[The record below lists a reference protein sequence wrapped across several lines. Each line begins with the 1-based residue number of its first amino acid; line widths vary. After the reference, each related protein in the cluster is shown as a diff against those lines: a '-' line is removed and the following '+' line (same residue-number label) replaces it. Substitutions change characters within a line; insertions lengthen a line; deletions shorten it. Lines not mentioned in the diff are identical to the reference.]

1 MPGILLLDIVKKAV
15 SKKMIYSTQQ
25 DRWDFMSIECRNNRT
40 DAIAMEAMSKEFSG
54 VARTPGDAASQRHV
68 KLCERNIA
76 RSGQH
81 IVGVMENAASKTM
94 FLYTV
99 GNAMDGGSGVPLP
112 RRPRLE
118 DAVRRAVHE
127 HAPAPGREGH
137 PVFAGQR
144 AGSEDGRT
152 TTRSRSPPTPR
163 ASARISR
170 ASRRRCT
177 AIRATRSSSS
187 SRRAEQGSLA
197 QGLVDM
203 GVEESFEAAAR
214 KVAEMGPL
222 PIGNDRDGYRPA
234 GRAQTA
240 KEIIPVAAQGHARRS
255 CYVREDRARPRQ
267 ERARR
272 VAARARASARKAIG
286 SRTRRSARTSSRTS
300 APRRTR
306 RTRRRASHPQ
316 PGVSA

>member
-1 MPGILLLDIVKKAV
+1 
-15 SKKMIYSTQQ
+15 MIYSTQQ
-25 DRWDFMSIECRNNRT
+25 DRFWDFMSIECRNNRT

-99 GNAMDGGSGVPLP
+99 GNAMDGGAEFLCRGVHVSKARSVARCMNML
-112 RRPRLE
+112 RR
-118 DAVRRAVHE
+118 RR
-127 HAPAPGREGH
+127 REGH

-144 AGSEDGRT
+144 AGSEDGSESYAIQEPADAARVRKNFT
-152 TTRSRSPPTPR
+152 CLATKMHGHSRYPLLELV
-163 ASARISR
+163 A
-170 ASRRRCT
+170 
-177 AIRATRSSSS
+177 
-187 SRRAEQGSLA
+187 QGSQQEVLA

-240 KEIIPVAAQGHARRS
+240 KEIIRSRRKGTEAWRSCNMCEKTEAALGKKLSACASCGRAWYCSRECQKSHWKSHKAFCKNIVKNIGSQKNAADWARRR
-255 CYVREDRARPRQ
+255 C
-267 ERARR
+267 
-272 VAARARASARKAIG
+272 
-286 SRTRRSARTSSRTS
+286 
-300 APRRTR
+300 
-306 RTRRRASHPQ
+306 
-316 PGVSA
+316 VSG

>member
-25 DRWDFMSIECRNNRT
+25 DRFWDFMSIECRNNRT

-99 GNAMDGGSGVPLP
+99 GNAMDGGAEFLCRGVHVSKARSVARCMNML
-112 RRPRLE
+112 RR
-118 DAVRRAVHE
+118 RR
-127 HAPAPGREGH
+127 REGH

-144 AGSEDGRT
+144 AGSEDGSESYAIQEPADAARVRKNFT
-152 TTRSRSPPTPR
+152 CLATKMHGHSRYPLLELV
-163 ASARISR
+163 A
-170 ASRRRCT
+170 
-177 AIRATRSSSS
+177 
-187 SRRAEQGSLA
+187 QGSQQEVLA

-240 KEIIPVAAQGHARRS
+240 KEIIRSRRKGTEAWRS
-255 CYVREDRARPRQ
+255 CNMCEKTEAALGKKLSACASCGRAWYCSRECQKSHWKSHKTVCKNIVRN
-267 ERARR
+267 
-272 VAARARASARKAIG
+272 IG
-286 SRTRRSARTSSRTS
+286 SQKNA
-300 APRRTR
+300 AD
-306 RTRRRASHPQ
+306 
-316 PGVSA
+316 

>member
-1 MPGILLLDIVKKAV
+1 
-15 SKKMIYSTQQ
+15 MIYSTQQ
-25 DRWDFMSIECRNNRT
+25 DRFWDFMSIECRNNRT

-99 GNAMDGGSGVPLP
+99 GNAMDGGAEFLCRGVHVSKARSVARCMNML
-112 RRPRLE
+112 RR
-118 DAVRRAVHE
+118 RR
-127 HAPAPGREGH
+127 REGH

-144 AGSEDGRT
+144 AGSEDGSESYAIQEPADAARVRKNFT
-152 TTRSRSPPTPR
+152 CLATKMHGHSRYPLLELV
-163 ASARISR
+163 A
-170 ASRRRCT
+170 
-177 AIRATRSSSS
+177 
-187 SRRAEQGSLA
+187 QGSQQEVLA

-240 KEIIPVAAQGHARRS
+240 KEIIRSRRKGTEAWRS
-255 CYVREDRARPRQ
+255 CNMCEKTENALGKKLSACASCGRAWYCSRECQ
-267 ERARR
+267 K
-272 VAARARASARKAIG
+272 SHWKSHKAFCKNIVKNIG
-286 SRTRRSARTSSRTS
+286 SQKA
-300 APRRTR
+300 A
-306 RTRRRASHPQ
+306 AD
-316 PGVSA
+316 

>member
-25 DRWDFMSIECRNNRT
+25 DRFWDFMSIECRNNRT

-99 GNAMDGGSGVPLP
+99 GNAMDGGAEFLCRGVHVSKARSVARCMNML
-112 RRPRLE
+112 RR
-118 DAVRRAVHE
+118 RR
-127 HAPAPGREGH
+127 REGH

-144 AGSEDGRT
+144 AGSEDGSESYAIQEPADAARVRKNFT
-152 TTRSRSPPTPR
+152 CLATKMHGHSRYPLLELV
-163 ASARISR
+163 A
-170 ASRRRCT
+170 
-177 AIRATRSSSS
+177 
-187 SRRAEQGSLA
+187 QGSQQEVLA

-240 KEIIPVAAQGHARRS
+240 KEIIRSRRKGTEAWRS
-255 CYVREDRARPRQ
+255 CNMCEKTEAALGKKLSACASCGRAWYCSRECQ
-267 ERARR
+267 K
-272 VAARARASARKAIG
+272 SHWKSHKAFCKNIVKNIG
-286 SRTRRSARTSSRTS
+286 SQKNA
-300 APRRTR
+300 AD
-306 RTRRRASHPQ
+306 
-316 PGVSA
+316 

>member
-1 MPGILLLDIVKKAV
+1 
-15 SKKMIYSTQQ
+15 MIYSTQQ
-25 DRWDFMSIECRNNRT
+25 NRFWDFMSIECRNNRT

-99 GNAMDGGSGVPLP
+99 GNAMDGGAEFLCRGVHVSKARSVARCMNML
-112 RRPRLE
+112 RR
-118 DAVRRAVHE
+118 RR
-127 HAPAPGREGH
+127 REGH

-144 AGSEDGRT
+144 AGSEDGSESYAIQEPADAARVRKNFT
-152 TTRSRSPPTPR
+152 CLATKMHGHSRYPLLELV
-163 ASARISR
+163 A
-170 ASRRRCT
+170 
-177 AIRATRSSSS
+177 
-187 SRRAEQGSLA
+187 QGSQQEVLA

-214 KVAEMGPL
+214 KVADMGPL
-222 PIGNDRDGYRPA
+222 PIGNNRDGYRPA

-240 KEIIPVAAQGHARRS
+240 KEIIRSRRKGTEAWRS
-255 CYVREDRARPRQ
+255 CNMCEKTEAALGKKLSACASCGRAWYCSRECQ
-267 ERARR
+267 KSHWKSHKGLCKNI
-272 VAARARASARKAIG
+272 VKNIG
-286 SRTRRSARTSSRTS
+286 SQKNGSQEKA
-300 APRRTR
+300 AD
-306 RTRRRASHPQ
+306 
-316 PGVSA
+316 

>member
-25 DRWDFMSIECRNNRT
+25 DRFWDFMSIECRNNRT

-99 GNAMDGGSGVPLP
+99 GNAMDGGAEFLCRGVHVSKARSVARCMNML
-112 RRPRLE
+112 RR
-118 DAVRRAVHE
+118 RR
-127 HAPAPGREGH
+127 REGH

-144 AGSEDGRT
+144 AGSEDGSESYAIQEPADAARVRKNFT
-152 TTRSRSPPTPR
+152 CLATKMHGHSRYPLLELV
-163 ASARISR
+163 A
-170 ASRRRCT
+170 
-177 AIRATRSSSS
+177 
-187 SRRAEQGSLA
+187 QGSQQEVLA

-240 KEIIPVAAQGHARRS
+240 KEIIRSRRKGTEAWRS
-255 CYVREDRARPRQ
+255 CNMCEKTENALRKKLSACASCGRAWYCSRECQKSHWKSHKAFCKNIVRN
-267 ERARR
+267 
-272 VAARARASARKAIG
+272 IG
-286 SRTRRSARTSSRTS
+286 SQKNA
-300 APRRTR
+300 AD
-306 RTRRRASHPQ
+306 
-316 PGVSA
+316 

>member
-1 MPGILLLDIVKKAV
+1 
-15 SKKMIYSTQQ
+15 MIYSTNQ
-25 DRWDFMSIECRNNRT
+25 DRFWDFMSIECRNNRT

-99 GNAMDGGSGVPLP
+99 GNAMDGGAEFLCRGVHVSKARSVARCMNML
-112 RRPRLE
+112 RR
-118 DAVRRAVHE
+118 RR
-127 HAPAPGREGH
+127 REGH

-144 AGSEDGRT
+144 AGSEDGSESYAIQEPADAARVRKNFT
-152 TTRSRSPPTPR
+152 CLATKMHGHSRYPLLELV
-163 ASARISR
+163 A
-170 ASRRRCT
+170 
-177 AIRATRSSSS
+177 
-187 SRRAEQGSLA
+187 QGSQQEVLA

-240 KEIIPVAAQGHARRS
+240 KEIIRSRRKGTEAWRCCNMCEKTEAALGKKLSACAS
-255 CYVREDRARPRQ
+255 CGRAWYCSRECQ
-267 ERARR
+267 K
-272 VAARARASARKAIG
+272 SHWKSHKAFCKNIVKNIG
-286 SRTRRSARTSSRTS
+286 SQKDA
-300 APRRTR
+300 AD
-306 RTRRRASHPQ
+306 
-316 PGVSA
+316 

>member
-1 MPGILLLDIVKKAV
+1 
-15 SKKMIYSTQQ
+15 MIYSTQQ
-25 DRWDFMSIECRNNRT
+25 DRFWDFMSIECRNNRT

-99 GNAMDGGSGVPLP
+99 GNAMDGGAEFLCRGVHVSKARSVARCMNML
-112 RRPRLE
+112 RR
-118 DAVRRAVHE
+118 RR
-127 HAPAPGREGH
+127 REGH

-144 AGSEDGRT
+144 AGSEDGSESYAIQEPADAARVRKNFT
-152 TTRSRSPPTPR
+152 CLATKMHGHSRYPLLELV
-163 ASARISR
+163 A
-170 ASRRRCT
+170 
-177 AIRATRSSSS
+177 
-187 SRRAEQGSLA
+187 QGSQQEVLA

-240 KEIIPVAAQGHARRS
+240 KEIIRSRRKGTEAWRS
-255 CYVREDRARPRQ
+255 CNMCEKTEAALGKKLSACASCGRAWYCSRECQKSHWKSHKTVCKNIVRN
-267 ERARR
+267 
-272 VAARARASARKAIG
+272 IG
-286 SRTRRSARTSSRTS
+286 SQKA
-300 APRRTR
+300 A
-306 RTRRRASHPQ
+306 AD
-316 PGVSA
+316 

>member
-1 MPGILLLDIVKKAV
+1 MLDIVKKAV

-25 DRWDFMSIECRNNRT
+25 DRFWDFMSIECRNNRT

-99 GNAMDGGSGVPLP
+99 GNAMDGGAEFLCRGVHVSKARSVARCMNML
-112 RRPRLE
+112 RR
-118 DAVRRAVHE
+118 RR
-127 HAPAPGREGH
+127 REGH

-144 AGSEDGRT
+144 AGSEDGSESYAIQEPADAARVRKNFT
-152 TTRSRSPPTPR
+152 CLATKMHGHSRYPLLELV
-163 ASARISR
+163 A
-170 ASRRRCT
+170 
-177 AIRATRSSSS
+177 
-187 SRRAEQGSLA
+187 QGSQQEVLA

-240 KEIIPVAAQGHARRS
+240 KEIIRSRRKGTEAWRS
-255 CYVREDRARPRQ
+255 CNMCEKTEAALGKKLSACASCGRAWYCSRECQ
-267 ERARR
+267 K
-272 VAARARASARKAIG
+272 SHWKSHKAFCKNIVKNIG
-286 SRTRRSARTSSRTS
+286 SQKNVAD
-300 APRRTR
+300 
-306 RTRRRASHPQ
+306 
-316 PGVSA
+316 

>member
-1 MPGILLLDIVKKAV
+1 MLDIVKKAV

-25 DRWDFMSIECRNNRT
+25 DRFWDFMSIECRNNRT

-99 GNAMDGGSGVPLP
+99 GNAMDGGAEFLCRGVHVSKARSVARCMNML
-112 RRPRLE
+112 RR
-118 DAVRRAVHE
+118 RR
-127 HAPAPGREGH
+127 REGH

-144 AGSEDGRT
+144 AGSEDGSESYAIQEPADAARVRKNFT
-152 TTRSRSPPTPR
+152 CLATKMHGHSRYPLLELV
-163 ASARISR
+163 A
-170 ASRRRCT
+170 
-177 AIRATRSSSS
+177 
-187 SRRAEQGSLA
+187 QGSQQEVLA

-240 KEIIPVAAQGHARRS
+240 KEIIRSRRKGTEAWRS
-255 CYVREDRARPRQ
+255 CNMCEKTEAALGKKLSACASCGRAWYCSRECQ
-267 ERARR
+267 KSHWKSHKTLCKNI
-272 VAARARASARKAIG
+272 VKNIG
-286 SRTRRSARTSSRTS
+286 SQKNGSQEKA
-300 APRRTR
+300 AD
-306 RTRRRASHPQ
+306 
-316 PGVSA
+316 

>member
-1 MPGILLLDIVKKAV
+1 MLDIVKKAV

-25 DRWDFMSIECRNNRT
+25 DRFWDFMSIECRNNRT

-54 VARTPGDAASQRHV
+54 VARTPGDASSQRHV

-99 GNAMDGGSGVPLP
+99 GNAMDGGAEFLCRGVHVSKARSVARCMNML
-112 RRPRLE
+112 RR
-118 DAVRRAVHE
+118 RR
-127 HAPAPGREGH
+127 REGH

-144 AGSEDGRT
+144 AGSEDGSESYAIQEPADAARVRKNFT
-152 TTRSRSPPTPR
+152 CLATKMHGHSRYPLLELV
-163 ASARISR
+163 A
-170 ASRRRCT
+170 
-177 AIRATRSSSS
+177 
-187 SRRAEQGSLA
+187 QGSQQEVLA

-240 KEIIPVAAQGHARRS
+240 KEIIRSRRKGTEAWRS
-255 CYVREDRARPRQ
+255 CNMCEKTEAALGKKLSACASCGRAWYCSRECQ
-267 ERARR
+267 KSHWKSHKTLCKNI
-272 VAARARASARKAIG
+272 VKNIG
-286 SRTRRSARTSSRTS
+286 SQKNGSQEKA
-300 APRRTR
+300 AD
-306 RTRRRASHPQ
+306 
-316 PGVSA
+316 